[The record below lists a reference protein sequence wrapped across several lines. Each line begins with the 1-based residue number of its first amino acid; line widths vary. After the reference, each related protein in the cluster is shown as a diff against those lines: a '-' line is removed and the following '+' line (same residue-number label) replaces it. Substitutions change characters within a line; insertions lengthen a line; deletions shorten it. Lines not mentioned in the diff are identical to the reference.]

1 MERYHLRKKALFIS
15 LEGIDG
21 AGKTSLKDHLVN
33 YLKDAKVV
41 CVREPGGTD
50 ISEKIR
56 SLLLDVKNAGIL
68 PKTEAMLYA
77 SARSQLVEEVINPAL
92 EAGNIVI
99 ADRYIDSTIAY
110 QGYARGLDIRFLQE
124 LNDLC
129 TSGLKPDLT
138 LLLDLDPIVA
148 QQRKQ
153 KEELDRLEKEG
164 LLFQQRVR
172 EGYLDIAKNDPQRVK
187 VLDASLPIEEVA
199 ENAIRYLKEFL
210 R

>member
-1 MERYHLRKKALFIS
+1 MERYRLERKAVFIS

-21 AGKTSLKDHLVN
+21 AGKTSLKEHLVN
-33 YLKDAKVV
+33 YLKDVKVV

-56 SLLLDVKNAGIL
+56 GLLLDVKNAGIL

-77 SARSQLVEEVINPAL
+77 SARSQLVEEVIGPAL
-92 EAGNIVI
+92 QAGNVVI

-110 QGYARGLDIRFLQE
+110 QGFARGLDIKFLEE

-138 LLLDLDPIVA
+138 LLLDLDPVVA
-148 QQRKQ
+148 HKRKE

-164 LLFQQRVR
+164 ILFQQRVR
-172 EGYLDIAKNDPQRVK
+172 EGYLNIAKNEPQRVK
-187 VLDASLPIEEVA
+187 VLDASLPLAEVTR
-199 ENAIRYLKEFL
+199 NAIKHLEELIR
-210 R
+210 